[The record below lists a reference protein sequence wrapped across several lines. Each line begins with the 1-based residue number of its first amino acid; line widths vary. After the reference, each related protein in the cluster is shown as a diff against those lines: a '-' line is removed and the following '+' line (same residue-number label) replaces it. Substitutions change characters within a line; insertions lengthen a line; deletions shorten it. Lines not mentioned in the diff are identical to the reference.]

1 MAPSA
6 AQRRSETLS
15 LPGRDWSTLP
25 SMSDLILLEDEPIL
39 REELADFLA
48 SCGYQVDAVASL
60 AEFRARFVAS
70 RHRLAIVDLGLPDG
84 DGLQLIRDLRRQ
96 EQPLGIV
103 VLTARDTLRDKIAG
117 LGDGADYYL
126 GKNSDLDELA
136 ATLAAL
142 RRRILPAS
150 TPAPWRLETGPRR
163 LHIPGGGPLALSEQ
177 DLIVLHTLMR
187 HAGELVSRQQIIQAL
202 DEDLLNYD
210 QRRLDTQMSRLRR
223 KVEEAG
229 GVELPVNTA
238 RNAGYRFH
246 ARAQIDD

>member
-1 MAPSA
+1 MAPRA

-48 SCGYQVDAVASL
+48 SCGYRVDAVASL

>member
-1 MAPSA
+1 M
-6 AQRRSETLS
+6 
-15 LPGRDWSTLP
+15 GV
-25 SMSDLILLEDEPIL
+25 EP
-39 REELADFLA
+39 
-48 SCGYQVDAVASL
+48 
-60 AEFRARFVAS
+60 
-70 RHRLAIVDLGLPDG
+70 
-84 DGLQLIRDLRRQ
+84 
-96 EQPLGIV
+96 
-103 VLTARDTLRDKIAG
+103 G

-142 RRRILPAS
+142 RRRIP
-150 TPAPWRLETGPRR
+150 PAPWRLETGPRR

-177 DLIVLHTLMR
+177 DLIVLHTLMH
-187 HAGELVSRQQIIQAL
+187 HAGELVSRQQIIQRL
-202 DEDLLNYD
+202 EEDLLNYD